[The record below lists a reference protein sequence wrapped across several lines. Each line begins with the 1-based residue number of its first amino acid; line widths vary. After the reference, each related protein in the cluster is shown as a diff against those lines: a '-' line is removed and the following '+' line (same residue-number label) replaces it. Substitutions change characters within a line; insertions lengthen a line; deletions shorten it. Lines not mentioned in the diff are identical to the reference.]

1 MRMMR
6 CYSVCFLS
14 CGATS
19 QHIPEHSGAT
29 NFDHEHTFLL
39 SLSPSLFIGRK
50 RDHKGHEWYQDV
62 AHGPHHPF
70 LFHTWIHFHL
80 KSMLDA
86 LLDVDR
92 ALQCLRMVSFVSG
105 LMFPCLLCS
114 DPILG
119 KVTPKR
125 KRRGCTTRRVLLL

>member
-39 SLSPSLFIGRK
+39 SLSTGGK
-50 RDHKGHEWYQDV
+50 RDHKGHDWYQDV

-80 KSMLDA
+80 KSS
-86 LLDVDR
+86 
-92 ALQCLRMVSFVSG
+92 QCWTRCWTLIARFSASG
-105 LMFPCLLCS
+105 WFRLS
-114 DPILG
+114 LG
-119 KVTPKR
+119 
-125 KRRGCTTRRVLLL
+125 